1 VAAVTTTTVVA
12 GTQRQDRYY
21 VGPPLR
27 PWRWTSL
34 LLGSI
39 ELLAVIWSIP
49 FIILLIGIPIALAA
63 ALLAWVG
70 QLAVSL
76 F

>member
-1 VAAVTTTTVVA
+1 MTLTTVVA
-12 GTQRQDRYY
+12 GIQRGDSYY
-21 VGPPLR
+21 VAPSLR
-27 PWRWTSL
+27 QWRWTSVL
-34 LLGSI
+34 LLPI

-49 FIILLIGIPIALAA
+49 FIILVIGIPIALAA

-70 QLAVSL
+70 RLAVSL

>member
-1 VAAVTTTTVVA
+1 VAAVTATTVVA
-12 GTQRQDRYY
+12 SIQREDSYY

-27 PWRWTSL
+27 QWRWTSVL
-34 LLGSI
+34 LVPI

-63 ALLAWVG
+63 ALLAWIG
-70 QLAVSL
+70 RLAVSL